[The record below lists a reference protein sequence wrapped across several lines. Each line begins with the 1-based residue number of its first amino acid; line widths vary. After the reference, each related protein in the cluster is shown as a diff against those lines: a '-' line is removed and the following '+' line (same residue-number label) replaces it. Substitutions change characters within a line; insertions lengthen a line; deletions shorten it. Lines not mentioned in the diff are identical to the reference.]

1 MYRHLFIWLVA
12 GLAAL
17 LLVPAALAV
26 GVHVRVEGKTRNI
39 FGSTEPTLTVKAN
52 ALDALD
58 SASLAGEFYYH
69 VTATPSGRTS
79 TRSAATWPGL
89 ERLGL
94 QAERR
99 LAAGRRGAVHAQG
112 RGLSALVLG
121 TFGPAGGPPTLVL
134 QATKKRGCYRVLAQ
148 DDTGKTKAARGARL
162 HAGSR
167 SVLARTGGALPRGSQ
182 GPRDGDAHGR
192 GALERGAVK
201 RVAALAA
208 TLSVALAGCSSG
220 TGSSGHATVWVTSD
234 RGAKVLHTGRCRRG

>member
-69 VTATPSGRTS
+69 VTASSFGPYVDQVGRYV
-79 TRSAATWPGL
+79 
-89 ERLGL
+89 
-94 QAERR
+94 
-99 LAAGRRGAVHAQG
+99 AGGSNGWVFKLNGVSPPVGADAVDAQG

-121 TFGPAGGPPTLVL
+121 HLRPGRWAPDARVAGDQEARLLSGARAGRHTARPRPHG
-134 QATKKRGCYRVLAQ
+134 ARGCTPA
-148 DDTGKTKAARGARL
+148 
-162 HAGSR
+162 
-167 SVLARTGGALPRGSQ
+167 
-182 GPRDGDAHGR
+182 
-192 GALERGAVK
+192 
-201 RVAALAA
+201 VAA
-208 TLSVALAGCSSG
+208 CSRAPAVRASEL
-220 TGSSGHATVWVTSD
+220 TRAS
-234 RGAKVLHTGRCRRG
+234 

>member
-39 FGSTEPTLTVKAN
+39 FGSTEPMLTVKAN

-69 VTATPSGRTS
+69 VTASSFGPYVDQVGRYV
-79 TRSAATWPGL
+79 
-89 ERLGL
+89 
-94 QAERR
+94 
-99 LAAGRRGAVHAQG
+99 AGGSNGWVFKLNGVSPPVGADAVTLKDG
-112 RGLSALVLG
+112 DSVLWYWA

-162 HAGSR
+162 HAGGR
-167 SVLARTGGALPRGSQ
+167 SVLARNGGACLG
-182 GPRDGDAHGR
+182 AHKGLVT
-192 GALERGAVK
+192 ATLTGAV
-201 RVAALAA
+201 RSNAV
-208 TLSVALAGCSSG
+208 
-220 TGSSGHATVWVTSD
+220 
-234 RGAKVLHTGRCRRG
+234 R